1 MQTNIVTISDKWQVV
16 IPKYVR
22 KKLQIKPKDKVLVY
36 PVGSQKIVVDT
47 AIDNISRQTDELF
60 GKYPS
65 DDLYYSV
72 LAMTRGKWQEDW
84 QSLKKKRRK
93 IELAASKRRKQP
105 W

>member
-1 MQTNIVTISDKWQVV
+1 MQTNIVTISDKWQIV

-22 KKLQIKPKDKVLVY
+22 KKLQIRPKDKVLVY

-47 AIDNISRQTDELF
+47 AVNNIVNIDSEFSDKN
-60 GKYPS
+60 PS
-65 DDLYYSV
+65 EDLYYKV
-72 LAMTRGKWQEDW
+72 LEITKGKWQEDW